1 MDEMDSAR
9 KHDKAKWS
17 LRGEKGEKGR
27 NVGASVAK
35 ARTGEGGCCVWLR
48 RVVRG
53 RVGEI
58 RGSGAGGWQSMV
70 CLNAWEPGARETTD
84 EKETRV
90 QGAGV
95 SSPSLE
101 CLECLE
107 VFGVGG
113 WSEAMERSPWEM
125 LQM

>member
-1 MDEMDSAR
+1 M
-9 KHDKAKWS
+9 
-17 LRGEKGEKGR
+17 L
-27 NVGASVAK
+27 
-35 ARTGEGGCCVWLR
+35 
-48 RVVRG
+48 RVV
-53 RVGEI
+53 E
-58 RGSGAGGWQSMV
+58 AGGERPGGRDKRERCGRLAVDGMSG
-70 CLNAWEPGARETTD
+70 CLGAWEPGARETTD

-90 QGAGV
+90 QGACV

-113 WSEAMERSPWEM
+113 WSEAMERSSWEM